1 MEAPTV
7 WIVGGVDKGNDYA
20 DLTKVVNKRVK
31 AIICLGLNNLKIMDH
46 FENVVEYIV
55 EAKSMDEA
63 VSAAYKISSSGD
75 CVLLSPACASFDMFS
90 NFDERGLEFKKSVRS
105 L

>member
-1 MEAPTV
+1 M
-7 WIVGGVDKGNDYA
+7 
-20 DLTKVVNKRVK
+20 NKRVK

-63 VSAAYKISSSGD
+63 VNA
-75 CVLLSPACASFDMFS
+75 SPCMC
-90 NFDERGLEFKKSVRS
+90 
-105 L
+105 